1 MKPNLSLAIAALFAA
16 GAVFAQSPAVTGQQG
31 TVVANPPEGTTA
43 LSDANVPSN
52 TPDPNS
58 AAASLTGDK
67 PAPGL
72 ALPFVDEPAAA
83 TAKSDDPDE
92 LAKKVADALNAE
104 QSLKN
109 SKIAVTSENGL
120 VTLTGSVAT
129 TQQLQTASRIAAAQ
143 AGDGNVVNVIQP
155 DRISYRSPILEMRN
169 ASILTNQA
177 EQAESGSAQPGQG

>member
-16 GAVFAQSPAVTGQQG
+16 GAVFAQSPAATGPQG
-31 TVVANPPEGTTA
+31 TVVANPG
-43 LSDANVPSN
+43 V
-52 TPDPNS
+52 
-58 AAASLTGDK
+58 
-67 PAPGL
+67 

-155 DRISYRSPILEMRN
+155 DRIAYRSPILEMRN
-169 ASILTNQA
+169 ASILTSEP
-177 EQAESGSAQPGQG
+177 EQADSGQAQSGQG